1 MYEIKQGDCIEL
13 MKNLPNKSIDMILC
27 DLPYGTTKNK
37 WDFVFVENDGEVSII
52 YKEMD
57 SEPKIINWYKL
68 THVGRCLNLWGF
80 KNVEELENI
89 LDDLDDDLKRIKGDE
104 E

>member
-37 WDFVFVENDGEVSII
+37 WDCVI
-52 YKEMD
+52 
-57 SEPKIINWYKL
+57 
-68 THVGRCLNLWGF
+68 
-80 KNVEELENI
+80 
-89 LDDLDDDLKRIKGDE
+89 DLKQLWNQYERLIKDNGCICSNTF
-104 E
+104 